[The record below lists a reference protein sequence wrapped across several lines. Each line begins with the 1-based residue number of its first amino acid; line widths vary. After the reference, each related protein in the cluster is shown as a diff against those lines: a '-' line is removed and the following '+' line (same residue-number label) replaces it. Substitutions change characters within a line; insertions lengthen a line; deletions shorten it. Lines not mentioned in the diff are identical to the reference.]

1 MEFDFVRDYE
11 LFYQEPGAT
20 ELLLM
25 IDEGDLP
32 AHVDVLGSQ
41 MPANKRAKGAY
52 IQHVARRM
60 RLKRRRV
67 AVRII
72 VCASFHFSEADE
84 ALASNSGTKSSSMVI
99 SGTLSRCHIGSLHEK
114 NGKKLERTIGLSSMT
129 PFWLC
134 RRPKKTLM
142 RKTTRTLCR

>member
-41 MPANKRAKGAY
+41 VPANKRAKGAY
-52 IQHVARRM
+52 IQQVARRM

-67 AVRII
+67 AVRTI
-72 VCASFHFSEADE
+72 VCAS
-84 ALASNSGTKSSSMVI
+84 
-99 SGTLSRCHIGSLHEK
+99 TLPVLMEDLFPTARRSL
-114 NGKKLERTIGLSSMT
+114 RV
-129 PFWLC
+129 W
-134 RRPKKTLM
+134 R
-142 RKTTRTLCR
+142 

>member
-11 LFYQEPGAT
+11 TFYQEPGAT

-41 MPANKRAKGAY
+41 MSANKRAKGAY
-52 IQHVARRM
+52 IQQVARRM

-67 AVRII
+67 AVCTSFR
-72 VCASFHFSEADE
+72 AS
-84 ALASNSGTKSSSMVI
+84 
-99 SGTLSRCHIGSLHEK
+99 TLPRLMKG
-114 NGKKLERTIGLSSMT
+114 
-129 PFWLC
+129 WLLTA
-134 RRPKKTLM
+134 RRNL
-142 RKTTRTLCR
+142 RVWR

>member
-32 AHVDVLGSQ
+32 AHVDVVGSQ

-52 IQHVARRM
+52 IQQVARRM

-67 AVRII
+67 AVRTII
-72 VCASFHFSEADE
+72 CPST
-84 ALASNSGTKSSSMVI
+84 LAGLMKDWLPTA
-99 SGTLSRCHIGSLHEK
+99 GRSL
-114 NGKKLERTIGLSSMT
+114 RV
-129 PFWLC
+129 W
-134 RRPKKTLM
+134 R
-142 RKTTRTLCR
+142 

>member
-25 IDEGDLP
+25 VDEGDLP

-52 IQHVARRM
+52 IQQVARRM

-67 AVRII
+67 AVRTI
-72 VCASFHFSEADE
+72 VRAFTPPW
-84 ALASNSGTKSSSMVI
+84 LTKVLLP
-99 SGTLSRCHIGSLHEK
+99 TARRSL
-114 NGKKLERTIGLSSMT
+114 RV
-129 PFWLC
+129 W
-134 RRPKKTLM
+134 R
-142 RKTTRTLCR
+142 